1 MDFATKEG
9 SFFRPFDVLK
19 IMKVS
24 DRRKV
29 DQLDW
34 GNKYKTNKNK
44 NKIKSIWFAR
54 ALWGREWFVVCFVRW
69 QFIPHPNPSLGAAW
83 RLHNFT
89 QRLH

>member
-29 DQLDW
+29 DRLDW
-34 GNKYKTNKNK
+34 GNKYKKK
-44 NKIKSIWFAR
+44 KLK
-54 ALWGREWFVVCFVRW
+54 
-69 QFIPHPNPSLGAAW
+69 
-83 RLHNFT
+83 
-89 QRLH
+89 

>member
-29 DQLDW
+29 DRLDW
-34 GNKYKTNKNK
+34 GNKYNKK
-44 NKIKSIWFAR
+44 N
-54 ALWGREWFVVCFVRW
+54 
-69 QFIPHPNPSLGAAW
+69 
-83 RLHNFT
+83 
-89 QRLH
+89 